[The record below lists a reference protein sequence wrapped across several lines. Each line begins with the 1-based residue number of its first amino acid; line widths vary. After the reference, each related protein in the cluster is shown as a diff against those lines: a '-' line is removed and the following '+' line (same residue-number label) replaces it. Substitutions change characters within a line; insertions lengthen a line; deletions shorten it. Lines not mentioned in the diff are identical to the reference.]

1 MCNCRVHA
9 RITEATIDRRTAPCP
24 ASRRNSA
31 RIPANAEAH
40 SVSTAQRIMT
50 TPVGKP
56 EITCIPVIMDLPD
69 NLQPDNRSNSSPR
82 PCAMLRSSHSDE
94 PGLNLEVICLC
105 GHGGSPWK
113 KSRNIPGL
121 KLPRPRRDNA
131 RHPGLRNELAHV
143 LVVMNDDSQKDVVHG
158 GVGIEEFRFP
168 LEIRR
173 CFGG

>member
-1 MCNCRVHA
+1 
-9 RITEATIDRRTAPCP
+9 
-24 ASRRNSA
+24 
-31 RIPANAEAH
+31 
-40 SVSTAQRIMT
+40 
-50 TPVGKP
+50 
-56 EITCIPVIMDLPD
+56 
-69 NLQPDNRSNSSPR
+69 
-82 PCAMLRSSHSDE
+82 MLRSSHSDE

-131 RHPGLRNELAHV
+131 RHPGVRNELAHV

-173 CFGG
+173 CFGGARVRKPGSLGRDPQLHQAIQVARICPSRRRSFAERFYSLPDRPSAPLDVLAAE